1 MRGQFIHA
9 FNGRTI
15 FIPYICKEITNI
27 KVEMVLEIRISNMFS
42 FRDEVTLDLQ
52 AAKIQT
58 KKAREL
64 EGNMFS
70 VDGEQMLKSIAL
82 FGANASGKSNVIKA
96 IRACVGMVRSS
107 HNYNVDTK
115 FAIAP
120 FKFEDCLDK
129 PSSFYIRFLLD
140 KIEYEYSFSFMRDEI
155 ITEVLHYYPN
165 GRRSL
170 VFSRDES
177 KGPEKKDVYEF
188 KAAIKRPFDVADNT
202 SKKTLYIS
210 RASQMDRGLAQR
222 IFLFFCNDIVLDC
235 QVANMDSLDA
245 LFKARKEQML
255 EVLRTADSDIVD
267 FKIQNNAITTYHHT
281 NPSVAFDFET
291 EESEGTKTLFRMMLG
306 MIGIIHE
313 GKLLLVDEIDNS
325 LHTKLVEFVIGMFNH
340 SDHAQ
345 LIYTTHNTHLLNTD
359 FQRRDQVYFVNKC
372 EDGSSDLYSLF
383 DFKDFRDTLDMEK
396 AYLQGRFDAIPYI
409 STLTL

>member
-1 MRGQFIHA
+1 MDIKASFIS
-9 FNGRTI
+9 
-15 FIPYICKEITNI
+15 YICNQITNI
-27 KVEMVLEIRISNMFS
+27 EVKMVLEIRLSNMFS

-64 EGNMFS
+64 EGNLFS
-70 VDGEQMLKSIAL
+70 VDGEQMLKSVAL

-96 IRACVGMVRSS
+96 IRACVNMVRSS
-107 HNYNVDTK
+107 HNYNVDTR
-115 FAIAP
+115 FAISP
-120 FKFEDCLDK
+120 FKFEDYANK
-129 PSSFYIRFLLD
+129 PSSFYIRFLLNGV
-140 KIEYEYSFSFMRDEI
+140 EYEYSFSFMHDEI
-155 ITEVLHYYPN
+155 ITETLYYYPN
-165 GRRSL
+165 GRKSL

-177 KGPEKKDVYEF
+177 RGTEKKDIYEF
-188 KAAIKRPFDVADNT
+188 KTVIKRPFDVADNT

-210 RASQMDRGLAQR
+210 RASQMDRKIAQK
-222 IFLFFCNDIVLDC
+222 IFLFFCNDIVLDY
-235 QVANMDSLDA
+235 QVANIDSLDN
-245 LFKARKEQML
+245 LFKERKEQML
-255 EVLRTADSDIVD
+255 EVLRTADSDIID
-267 FKIQNNAITTYHHT
+267 FKIQNNAITTFHRT

-291 EESEGTKTLFRMMLG
+291 EESEGTKTLFRMMVR

-313 GKLLLVDEIDNS
+313 GKMLLVDEIDNS
-325 LHTKLVEFVIGMFNH
+325 LHTQLVEFVIGMFNH

-359 FQRRDQVYFVNKC
+359 FQRRDQVYFVNKR

-396 AYLQGRFDAIPYI
+396 AYLQGRFDAIPTI
-409 STLTL
+409 SNLTI

>member
-1 MRGQFIHA
+1 MDIKTSFIS
-9 FNGRTI
+9 
-15 FIPYICKEITNI
+15 YICNQITNI
-27 KVEMVLEIRISNMFS
+27 EVKMVLEIRLSNMFS

-64 EGNMFS
+64 EGNLFS
-70 VDGEQMLKSIAL
+70 VDGEQMLKSVAL

-96 IRACVGMVRSS
+96 IRACVNMVRSS
-107 HNYNVDTK
+107 HNYNVDTR
-115 FAIAP
+115 FAISP
-120 FKFEDCLDK
+120 FKFEDYANK
-129 PSSFYIRFLLD
+129 PSSFYIRFLLNGV
-140 KIEYEYSFSFMRDEI
+140 EYEYSFSFMHDEI
-155 ITEVLHYYPN
+155 ITETLYYYPN
-165 GRRSL
+165 GRKSL
-170 VFSRDES
+170 VISRDES
-177 KGPEKKDVYEF
+177 RGTEKKDIYEF
-188 KAAIKRPFDVADNT
+188 KTVIKRPFDVADNT

-210 RASQMDRGLAQR
+210 RASQMDREIAQK
-222 IFLFFCNDIVLDC
+222 IFLFFCNDIVLDY
-235 QVANMDSLDA
+235 QVANNDSLDN
-245 LFKARKEQML
+245 LFKERKEQML
-255 EVLRTADSDIVD
+255 EVLRTADSDIID
-267 FKIQNNAITTYHHT
+267 FKIQNNAITTFHRT

-291 EESEGTKTLFRMMLG
+291 EESEGTKTLFRMMVR

-313 GKLLLVDEIDNS
+313 GKMLLVDEIDNS
-325 LHTKLVEFVIGMFNH
+325 LHTQLVEFVIGMFNH

-359 FQRRDQVYFVNKC
+359 FQRRDQVYFVNKR

-409 STLTL
+409 STLIL

>member
-1 MRGQFIHA
+1 MDIKASFIS
-9 FNGRTI
+9 
-15 FIPYICKEITNI
+15 YICNQITNI
-27 KVEMVLEIRISNMFS
+27 EVKMVLEIRLSNMFS

-64 EGNMFS
+64 EGNLFS
-70 VDGEQMLKSIAL
+70 VDGEQMLKSVAL

-96 IRACVGMVRSS
+96 IRACVNMVRSS

-115 FAIAP
+115 FAISP
-120 FKFEDCLDK
+120 FKFEDYANK
-129 PSSFYIRFLLD
+129 PSSFYICFLLNGV
-140 KIEYEYSFSFMRDEI
+140 EYEYSFSFMHDEI
-155 ITEVLHYYPN
+155 ITETLYYYPN
-165 GRRSL
+165 GRKSL

-177 KGPEKKDVYEF
+177 RGTEKKDIYEF
-188 KAAIKRPFDVADNT
+188 KTVIKRPFDVADNT

-210 RASQMDRGLAQR
+210 RASQMDREIAQK
-222 IFLFFCNDIVLDC
+222 IFLFFCNDIVLDY
-235 QVANMDSLDA
+235 QVANIDSLDN
-245 LFKARKEQML
+245 LFKERKEQML
-255 EVLRTADSDIVD
+255 EVLRTADSDIID
-267 FKIQNNAITTYHHT
+267 FKIQNNAITTFHRT

-291 EESEGTKTLFRMMLG
+291 EESEGTKTLFRMMVR

-313 GKLLLVDEIDNS
+313 GKMLLVDEIDNS
-325 LHTKLVEFVIGMFNH
+325 LHTQLVEFVIGMFNH

-359 FQRRDQVYFVNKC
+359 FQRRDQVNFVNKR

-396 AYLQGRFDAIPYI
+396 AYLQGRFDAIPTI
-409 STLTL
+409 SNLTI

>member
-1 MRGQFIHA
+1 
-9 FNGRTI
+9 
-15 FIPYICKEITNI
+15 
-27 KVEMVLEIRISNMFS
+27 MVLEMRLSNMLS
-42 FRDEVTLDLQ
+42 FRDEATLDLQ

-58 KKAREL
+58 KKARVL
-64 EGNMFS
+64 EGNLFS
-70 VDGEQMLKSIAL
+70 VDGEQMLKTVAL

-96 IRACVGMVRSS
+96 VRACVDMVRSS
-107 HNYNVDTK
+107 HNYNADTK

-120 FKFEDCLDK
+120 FKFENGADK

-140 KIEYEYSFSFMRDEI
+140 KVEYEYSFSFMHDEI
-155 ITEVLHYYPN
+155 ITETLYYYPN

-177 KGPEKKDVYEF
+177 RGAEKKDVYEF
-188 KAAIKRPFDVADNT
+188 KTAIRRPFDVADNT

-210 RASQMDRGLAQR
+210 RASQMDREIAQK
-222 IFLFFCNDIVLDC
+222 IFLFFCNDIVLDYH
-235 QVANMDSLDA
+235 VANMDSLDA

-267 FKIQNNAITTYHHT
+267 FKIQNNAITTYHRT
-281 NPSVAFDFET
+281 NPSVPFDFET
-291 EESEGTKTLFRMMLG
+291 EESEGTKTLFRMMLR

-325 LHTKLVEFVIGMFNH
+325 LHTQLVEFVIGMFNH

-345 LIYTTHNTHLLNTD
+345 LIYTSHNTHLLNTN
-359 FQRRDQVYFVNKC
+359 FQRRDQVYFVNKRD
-372 EDGSSDLYSLF
+372 DGSSDLYSLF